1 MWKWKIAQWLEL
13 KWWKRY
19 TATKSKQDY
28 IAWKRDY
35 WQQLFEKIGIMPA
48 VGNANEMVD
57 FGCGPFGV
65 ALLNESWQK
74 RLVSLDPLID
84 SYENELPFFTKS
96 DYPHTAFISQKMEDF
111 SSKKVFEMIFCL
123 NAINHVADIEK
134 AFSVLAKVTSPNGKL
149 VLGIDAHNFSFLKH
163 LFRLIPGDA
172 LHPHQY
178 DLEEYVAFLE
188 KHHFNIISKHKIK
201 SDFIFGYWVVVAERV

>member
-19 TATKSKQDY
+19 TANKSKQDY
-28 IAWKRDY
+28 IAWKTDY
-35 WQQLFEKIGIMPA
+35 WKQLFEKISIMQDLR
-48 VGNANEMVD
+48 NSEHMID

-65 ALLNESWQK
+65 ALLNETWQK
-74 RLVSLDPLID
+74 QLVSLDPLID
-84 SYENELPFFTKS
+84 SYEKELPFFIKK
-96 DYPHTAFISQKMEDF
+96 DYPHTTFLHQKMEGFTSENTFDF
-111 SSKKVFEMIFCL
+111 VFCL

-134 AFSVLAKVTSPNGKL
+134 AFSVLSKVSCPKGKL

-163 LFRLIPGDA
+163 LFRLIPGDV

-178 DLEEYVAFLE
+178 GLDEYVSFLE
-188 KHHFNIISKHKIK
+188 KHHFNIISKYKINN
-201 SDFIFGYWVVVAERV
+201 DFIFSYWVIVAERA